1 MKGRE
6 ERETEGGRRRKQ
18 REGGEGDRG
27 REDARQMCNGA
38 GINCTFLQL
47 LCQVWCTA
55 VHDHKVMVMVQDAHS
70 TSM

>member
-6 ERETEGGRRRKQ
+6 ERETEGGRRGRQ

-27 REDARQMCNGA
+27 REDARRMCNGT
-38 GINCTFLQL
+38 GINCTLLQL
-47 LCQVWCTA
+47 LCQVRCTA
-55 VHDHKVMVMVQDAHS
+55 VHDHKVIVQDAHS